1 MHDRALQQPLGQV
14 SAKAPSRWAAVA
26 LAGGVLA
33 GCAASGPSASA
44 GSRLAALPLA
54 GAASTPAVASP
65 VAEPPVGTD
74 IPAALFESGVRL
86 LEEGRAE
93 AAVRPLQA
101 AIQLRPDAMPYHL
114 ALGTAQFARYRL
126 GADTAEAAQTAFEV
140 AARLDPRSAL
150 PHVQLGNLAWERRR
164 WASAQMAY
172 ARAHARDASRPEVL
186 EGLVASSWYAGDFTS
201 ANWGVRQARERSLE
215 TPLISRAAV
224 LLAAVGDGG
233 AVEGELTDYVQ
244 RHRVPALEADGL
256 RQRARELRE
265 VRLVLA
271 AASKADAASDA
282 AKDKD
287 KPADDAAA
295 PTVPR
300 WFDCDKEPGFFKA
313 ADASAKAEGAA
324 TTTSAGDETE
334 RLPAIPAPCPGAP
347 APRSVILD
355 TAIIRAQDVASSA
368 YGVNLLGALSVYAT
382 GVRTL
387 SSGLVSTEEGTAPGS
402 GRTFSLN
409 LGATPA
415 LNYISYALDI
425 ANSVAT
431 RGELLSRPTLIA
443 LDRLPSTFFSGAVIT
458 LGVSGT
464 NNSSATINDKPVGVS
479 LSITPTVIDSNRVN
493 LNVKISRSS
502 LTGAPVGASSSFSQS
517 LATNRTT
524 VQASVTARYGETV
537 IVSGLSENEDTANR
551 NGVPGLREVPLLQW
565 LFDRQAAVRTR
576 TSIAV
581 TITPRRGEEVA
592 NVNARLDGLVS
603 DPAVRLRLKGL
614 LEAIASRPAMVVA
627 LERAAA
633 REFFEM
639 TQAGDLRRDAWGRG
653 VDGAAL
659 RSAQ

>member
-1 MHDRALQQPLGQV
+1 MRDRTLQQPVGQI
-14 SAKAPSRWAAVA
+14 SEKFPRRWAAVV

-33 GCAASGPSASA
+33 GCAASGPA
-44 GSRLAALPLA
+44 GSRFAALPLSGPA
-54 GAASTPAVASP
+54 NAPAAASP
-65 VAEPPVGTD
+65 VGEPPVGTD

-114 ALGTAQFARYRL
+114 ALGTAQLARYRL

-140 AARLDPRSAL
+140 AARLDPRSAF
-150 PHVQLGNLAWERRR
+150 PHVQLGNLAWEQRR
-164 WASAQMAY
+164 WPSAQAAY
-172 ARAHARDASRPEVL
+172 ARAYARDTRRVEVL
-186 EGLVASSWYAGDFTS
+186 EGLMASSWYAGDFTS
-201 ANWGVRQARERSLE
+201 ANWAVREARERSLE
-215 TPLISRAAV
+215 TPLIGRAAV
-224 LLAAVGDGG
+224 LLAAVG
-233 AVEGELTDYVQ
+233 EGDSAEREWGDYVQ
-244 RHRVPALEADGL
+244 RYRVPPQDADLL

-271 AASKADAASDA
+271 AAGKSDA
-282 AKDKD
+282 AAEAAKE
-287 KPADDAAA
+287 KPADDAAP
-295 PTVPR
+295 PTVAR
-300 WFDCDKEPGFFKA
+300 WFDCDKEPGFFKPPE
-313 ADASAKAEGAA
+313 ASGKAEGASS
-324 TTTSAGDETE
+324 TTAGGDETE

-355 TAIIRAQDVASSA
+355 TAIIRAQDVASSS

-458 LGVSGT
+458 LGVTGT
-464 NNSSATINDKPVGVS
+464 SNSSSTISDKPVGVS
-479 LSITPTVIDSNRVN
+479 LSITPTVIDGSRVN

-524 VQASVTARYGETV
+524 VQASVTARYGETIV
-537 IVSGLSENEDTANR
+537 VSGLSENEDTFNR

-565 LFDRQAAVRTR
+565 LFDRQASVRTR
-576 TSIAV
+576 TSIVV
-581 TITPRRGEEVA
+581 TITPRRADEVA
-592 NVNARLDGLVS
+592 SVNARLDGLVS

-614 LEAIASRPAMVVA
+614 LDAIASRPAMVVA

-659 RSAQ
+659 RSTQ